1 MSTLACGD
9 MLRDGMRYF
18 CDCCPRCVDTKNGFV
33 PLRVAAEAPHAA
45 ETLGEL
51 AALRAEVAG
60 LKALVVAFGELRA
73 DDNKC
78 VVELAIAGRSL
89 GCSFSVLKASLVNV
103 TELWAEEKNR
113 YAALDNL
120 TRELDCRVRAIEHK
134 LNLI

>member
-1 MSTLACGD
+1 

-45 ETLGEL
+45 EVIGEL
-51 AALRAEVAG
+51 AHTRA
-60 LKALVVAFGELRA
+60 VVAQ
-73 DDNKC
+73 
-78 VVELAIAGRSL
+78 
-89 GCSFSVLKASLVNV
+89 LKASLSVV
-103 TELWAEEKNR
+103 VELWDDEKRR